1 MTETKGVSD
10 RNWRTAERH
19 GKPCLGI
26 VQLPFAV
33 CLSVRA
39 AEGAVRRHSAGARP
53 RRGSSARVGLRRP
66 GAPDANIRGV
76 GLPVITG
83 AHAIIYST
91 DAEADRAFLRDV
103 LGFPNVDAG
112 DGWLIFGLPPA
123 ELAIHPGDENDRH
136 ELYLMTDNVEATVA
150 SLKEQ
155 GITVSPVADRGWG
168 LLTQVNAP
176 GRWEARRLPAEAREP
191 ARTSVRAEA
200 RRAAVLGLAGSSN
213 PGGVH
218 EDHGTSSDHAEIVR
232 ATSRSAYFASDRNDR
247 GFQAG

>member
-1 MTETKGVSD
+1 
-10 RNWRTAERH
+10 
-19 GKPCLGI
+19 
-26 VQLPFAV
+26 
-33 CLSVRA
+33 
-39 AEGAVRRHSAGARP
+39 
-53 RRGSSARVGLRRP
+53 
-66 GAPDANIRGV
+66 
-76 GLPVITG
+76 VITG

-168 LLTQVNAP
+168 LLTQVKLPGGGKLGVYQPRHASPP
-176 GRWEARRLPAEAREP
+176 GRAFAPKRAGATGTARKRPPRPSMRRKTARG
-191 ARTSVRAEA
+191 RAG
-200 RRAAVLGLAGSSN
+200 R
-213 PGGVH
+213 
-218 EDHGTSSDHAEIVR
+218 
-232 ATSRSAYFASDRNDR
+232 
-247 GFQAG
+247 